1 MKKLRAQI
9 ASLDRPDAAKAA
21 SVDIRMV
28 ALMRCMLALS
38 ALLVV
43 AFDPTE
49 PLRFDRGTYVALLA
63 YCVYSVLLCIAT
75 IDGHEI
81 VPPRSQHWIDVIVY
95 VGLVALTGGTSGMFY
110 HFFFFAILVASF
122 SRGFDEGFAVTA
134 ASATLFAIV
143 SLVMATPGADF
154 DFDEAVTRPVY
165 VLVLGY
171 MMAYWGEHELT
182 LRRRL
187 QLLGEVAEL
196 GNPRLGV
203 DQALAHKL
211 HRLLGFF
218 AADACVLVCARGN
231 PAQYLMYR
239 AVAADTQSGIP
250 PQPLTEQ
257 SARAL
262 LELPGALSLAWQKEE
277 PQCNRTTEA
286 QCRRV
291 ANLLE
296 TSRFATVPYHERGAM
311 HGRLYLAGGRR
322 SLSPAETDFLRQAV
336 EQIAAAAENVGL
348 LNELMTNAAQ
358 LERARLSR
366 DIHDTTIQPY
376 IGLKLGLEALY
387 RTLERGSPVARQ
399 VRELLDM
406 AAAVIEELRGYV
418 ARLRSNAPG
427 WAAEHLLSG
436 LSEHIGRYRSFYGI
450 EVELRADS
458 VVRLSDRVAGEVH
471 QIVCEGLSNVY
482 KHTAA
487 KRAFVELRCDGQ
499 SLAIEV
505 GNEHEPGLKE
515 TFMPRSI
522 AERARA
528 LGGTTE
534 VSLDNG
540 GHDIVRVAIPL

>member
-1 MKKLRAQI
+1 MKTLRAQI
-9 ASLDRPDAAKAA
+9 ASLDRPDAAKAEP
-21 SVDIRMV
+21 VDTRMV

-43 AFDPTE
+43 CFDPTE
-49 PLRFDRGTYVALLA
+49 PLRFDPATYVALVA
-63 YCVYSVLLCIAT
+63 YCVYSVLLCIAI
-75 IDGHEI
+75 IDGSEI
-81 VPPRSQHWIDVIVY
+81 VPTRSQHWIDVLVY
-95 VGLVALTGGTSGMFY
+95 AGLVALSEGTSSIFY
-110 HFFFFAILVASF
+110 HLFFFAILVASF
-122 SRGFDEGFAVTA
+122 SRGFYEGFAVTA
-134 ASATLFAIV
+134 ASAALFATV
-143 SLVMATPGADF
+143 SLVMATPGANF
-154 DFDEAVTRPVY
+154 DFDDAVIRPVY

-187 QLLGEVAEL
+187 QLLGEVAGL

-203 DQALAHKL
+203 DQALAQKL

-231 PAQYLMYR
+231 PPQYLMYR
-239 AVAADTQSGIP
+239 AVAGDAQSGIA
-250 PQPLTEQ
+250 PQPLTER

-262 LELPGALSLAWQKEE
+262 LELPAALSLAWHEDE
-277 PQCNRTTEA
+277 PQPNGAIEA

-311 HGRLYLAGGRR
+311 PGRLYLAGGRR
-322 SLSPAETDFLRQAV
+322 PFSLAETDFLRQAV
-336 EQIAAAAENVGL
+336 EQVATAAENVSL
-348 LNELMTNAAQ
+348 LNELMTNATQ

-376 IGLKLGLEALY
+376 IGLKLGLEAVY
-387 RTLERGSPVARQ
+387 RSLERGSPVARQ
-399 VRELLDM
+399 VKELLDM
-406 AAAVIEELRGYV
+406 AAAVVQELRGYV
-418 ARLRSNAPG
+418 ARLRDNAPG

-450 EVELRADS
+450 DVELRADS
-458 VVRLSDRVAGEVH
+458 VARLSDRVAGEVH
-471 QIVCEGLSNVY
+471 QIVCEALSNVY

-487 KRAFVELRCDGQ
+487 KWAFVELRCDGQ

-515 TFMPRSI
+515 PFVPRSI